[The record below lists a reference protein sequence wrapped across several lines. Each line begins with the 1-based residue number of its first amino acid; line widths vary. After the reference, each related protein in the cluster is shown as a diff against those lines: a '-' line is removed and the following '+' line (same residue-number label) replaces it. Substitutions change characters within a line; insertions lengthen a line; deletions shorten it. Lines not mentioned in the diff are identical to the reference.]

1 MKITKQSEV
10 LIKFFSEKNCI
21 TQKTPS
27 LKTKQI
33 ILQLFHN
40 IKEAAHFIQQHKKQ
54 EGEKFYK
61 LQIKQI
67 QTISQIPRPK
77 TFNINSFPKEIREH
91 IDKAMLYQLTYTFS
105 LFEKDITIHFIVE
118 NKSAEKIYHDY
129 VEKILTWLHV
139 VNQYASKTCSKSL
152 SLFIYLTSL
161 KKKLPKNNI
170 HILGENNVNTAFT
183 YSCKASSEIVI
194 FRQEEWFKVLIHE
207 SFHNFGLDFSD
218 MNNEVATNKILSIY
232 KVNSEVKLYEAYTE
246 FWAEILN
253 ACFCS
258 FYLSDSNESE
268 FLVNFNYFIHL
279 EKTYKFFQMI
289 KTLNFMGL
297 TYTDL
302 YSISGEQIRN
312 TLYKEKSNIL
322 SYYIITTVLMHN
334 YESFLSWCDTRHYG
348 ILQFKKSL
356 GNMTDFCDFVS
367 KNYKTKSLLN
377 AIHCTEE
384 YFIHLSTQKMKDLP
398 FILNNMRMTICEMG

>member
-91 IDKAMLYQLTYTFS
+91 IDKAMLYHLTYTFS

-183 YSCKASSEIVI
+183 YSCKANSEIVI

-218 MNNEVATNKILSIY
+218 MNNDVATNKILSIY

-297 TYTDL
+297 RYTDL
-302 YSISGEQIRN
+302 YYISGEQIRN

-356 GNMTDFCDFVS
+356 GNMTDFCDFVG

-377 AIHCTEE
+377 TIHCTEE